1 MVGLVIGIIIL
12 LFGIGLGIWF
22 LVCKEDFEEEKPLK
36 KYAWISFAGGAILGI
51 LLTLAG
57 CICSVPTGHTGVV
70 TVFGKVKDATLDS
83 GMHIKNPWD
92 HVIDMDNRVQ
102 KESSELSCFSSDIQ
116 EVNIIYTL
124 NFQINKANASQIYKT
139 IGKDYYLVTIA
150 PAIAESLKTVVAK
163 YTAEELIGARE
174 ILAQGVED
182 DLTMQLEKFNIE
194 VVSTS
199 IEDID
204 FTESFTNAVE
214 SKQVADQKAKQAKIE
229 QEQAKMEATYNKEI
243 AEIKASADAEVARI
257 QAEADLT
264 VQRINADAAEYT
276 GKKEAAVTLQALA
289 GINGWTVVQTDDG
302 LNKLYKPDGTE
313 VTAAELQVGTAN
325 LIKYYYTQ
333 NWDGVLPETFL
344 GDTDVSTVVIP

>member
-1 MVGLVIGIIIL
+1 MVGLILGVIIL
-12 LFGIGLGIWF
+12 LIGIGLGVWF
-22 LVCKEDFEEEKPLK
+22 LLYKEEFGGETSLK
-36 KYAWISFAGGAILGI
+36 KYAWIPFGGGALLCL

-70 TVFGKVKDATLDS
+70 SVFGKVKDATLDS
-83 GMHIKNPWD
+83 GVHTKNPWD
-92 HVIDMDNRVQ
+92 YVINMDNRVQ
-102 KESSELSCFSSDIQ
+102 KESAELSCFSSDIQ
-116 EVNIIYTL
+116 EVNVKYTL

-139 IGKDYYLVTIA
+139 IGTEYFIVTIA
-150 PAIAESLKTVVAK
+150 PAIAESVKVVVAK
-163 YTAEELIGARE
+163 YTAEELVGARE
-174 ILAQGVED
+174 VLAASIEEV
-182 DLTMQLEKFNIE
+182 LTESLEKFNIE

-204 FTESFTNAVE
+204 FNDTFTDAVE
-214 SKQVADQKAKQAKIE
+214 AKQVADQKAKQVKIE

-344 GDTDVSTVVIP
+344 GNTDVSTVVIP